1 MKKAIP
7 VAARTYE
14 KQLMEEINE
23 DRKAHGKSHLT
34 EVRAAELR
42 NQKR

>member
-7 VAARTYE
+7 AAARTYE

-23 DRKAHGKSHLT
+23 DRKAHGKNHLT
-34 EVRAAELR
+34 EVPAAESK
-42 NQKR
+42 NKK